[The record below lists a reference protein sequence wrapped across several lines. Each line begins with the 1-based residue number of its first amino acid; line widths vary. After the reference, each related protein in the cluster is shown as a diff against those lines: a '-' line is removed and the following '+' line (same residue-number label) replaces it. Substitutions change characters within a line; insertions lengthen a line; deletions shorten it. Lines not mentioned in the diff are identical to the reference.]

1 MTFSDVTGSCEPRHL
16 SWQGRQL
23 ASSALEIVAA
33 LVSTNF
39 EFLRDPDNS
48 VAKRGDLG
56 QLSVAR
62 ASAFRAPQDLNPA
75 GVGHDV
81 VCKGLPE

>member
-1 MTFSDVTGSCEPRHL
+1 MTFSDVTGNCEPKHL
-16 SWQGRQL
+16 SWQGWQL
-23 ASSALEIVAA
+23 ARSALEIVAA